1 MEDMNLLLSYIETE
15 VLDGKKTFMGN
26 GVIVNGDNILNLVK
40 RVRLSLN
47 AMDGTNIIEEANE
60 RARNIIALAEQRREQ
75 LLDESIVMREA
86 KVFAEKSK
94 NETIAQCNQIEETM
108 RRNIVTM
115 LSQVNKNLETA
126 MQWVG
131 DSITNI
137 TNE

>member
-60 RARNIIALAEQRREQ
+60 RARNIIALAEQRKEQ

-86 KVFAEKSK
+86 KAFAEKSK
-94 NETIAQCNQIEETM
+94 NETIAQCNQIEETT
-108 RRNIVTM
+108 RRNIVTI

-131 DSITNI
+131 DSITHI